1 MGTSA
6 KPRSPQIE
14 AEVLT
19 AVFCWGCGAKLPP
32 NRTSDDGD
40 LCERCRQDSTARP
53 PRPRVALVRHQDD
66 PLLRLAID
74 KDLDIEKLKQLI
86 QMRNEERD
94 AEARRTFAA
103 AMSEFTKRCPAIDKG
118 KLVDY
123 VTKSGVRIH
132 YRHAE
137 LKDIQAVINPICGDL
152 GLSYSWSNTI
162 EAGKL
167 TTTCTV
173 LHRDGYSRSAS
184 FTCPVENSNPGMS
197 DQQKP
202 AGALTFG
209 ERYTIIQAFGLVTAE
224 PDTDG
229 EQDDQEKITEQQV
242 TDLISLAEEVGVK
255 TERILRAAMVEKL
268 EDIPAARYPALVHTL
283 EAKRGQSGVAK

>member
-1 MGTSA
+1 M
-6 KPRSPQIE
+6 
-14 AEVLT
+14 T
-19 AVFCWGCGAKLPP
+19 ATQTALGWTCPDCGEPLPADHDP
-32 NRTSDDGD
+32 ADG
-40 LCERCRQDSTARP
+40 ERCEKCRTRP
-53 PRPRVALVRHQDD
+53 PAAKAALPVVVGESAS
-66 PLLRLAID
+66 LLSLAIE
-74 KDLDIEKLKQLI
+74 KDLDIEKLERLI
-86 QMRNEERD
+86 ALRDRERAD
-94 AEARRTFAA
+94 QAARAFAA
-103 AMSEFTKRCPAIDKG
+103 AMAAFQQRCPAIDKG

-137 LKDIQAVINPICGDL
+137 LKDIQAVIKPICGEL
-152 GLSYSWSNTI
+152 GLSYSWTNVI
-162 EAGKL
+162 QDRQL

-173 LHRDGYSRSAS
+173 LHREGHSRSAS

-229 EQDDQEKITEQQV
+229 ESGAAAEKITEQQAG
-242 TDLISLAEEVGVK
+242 DLVALAEEVGVK
-255 TERILRAAMVEKL
+255 IERVLRAAMVEKV
-268 EDIPAARYPALVHTL
+268 EDIPAARYPAIVHTL
-283 EAKRGQSGVAK
+283 EAKRGQVGAAK